1 MVEGIA
7 PVVLVGW
14 PIGRAALQGRAEAPG
29 RIKEIYIY
37 IYIIPSARQVY
48 EMRDE
53 VRARPLPLRGVRR
66 RVDAAAA
73 FDSGRVRERERDC
86 GCGCVV
92 VLVGVCVRRPP
103 IMTAA

>member
-73 FDSGRVRERERDC
+73 FDSGRVREREREI
-86 GCGCVV
+86 
-92 VLVGVCVRRPP
+92 VGVGVWLC
-103 IMTAA
+103 